1 MEKIIE
7 FLNKNFDEFELYEED
22 SEYKDVSFE
31 SNKLKE
37 LSSKQSNGI
46 GVRAI
51 KNAEMTFASTSNYKF
66 IEFKKIINEL
76 KKFSIKTKVK
86 FPELKESKQ
95 VKIYSED
102 TYNLSNEYMIEIIDK
117 SIK

>member
-37 LSSKQSNGI
+37 LSSKQSNGEFFFSM
-46 GVRAI
+46 
-51 KNAEMTFASTSNYKF
+51 NAWKCAVAEKDNYFVQVWIQDNSSPREMNYK
-66 IEFKKIINEL
+66 ELEGHVLKYEKISG
-76 KKFSIKTKVK
+76 KGDRW
-86 FPELKESKQ
+86 
-95 VKIYSED
+95 D
-102 TYNLSNEYMIEIIDK
+102 TITIIPK
-117 SIK
+117 GLN